1 MNDKLNTTM
10 RKINR
15 IFIHCTGSQK
25 GATVDSILRTFK
37 VLGWKNPG
45 YHYLIDAEGKVIQL
59 LSHDKIANG
68 VKGYNANSIHI
79 AYIGGIDKTGRQYDS
94 RTDAQKKAIITTL
107 QNLRRLY
114 PSAVILGHRDISP
127 DTNRNGIVEQ
137 CEYIKGCPLFNAKEE
152 YANI

>member
-1 MNDKLNTTM
+1 M
-10 RKINR
+10 RKIDR
-15 IFIHCTGSQK
+15 IFVHCTGSQK
-25 GATVDSILRTFK
+25 GATVNDILRTFK
-37 VLGWKNPG
+37 ALGWKNPG
-45 YHYLIDAEGKVIQL
+45 YHYIIDADGYTTQL

-79 AYIGGIDKTGRQYDS
+79 AYIGGLDKKGKQYDS
-94 RTDAQKKAIITTL
+94 RTPEQKKEIIEL
-107 QNLRRLY
+107 LKILRAKY

-137 CEYIKGCPLFNAKEE
+137 CEFIKGCPLFNAKEE